1 MAYFLYGELIKRR
14 RIDLGISQ
22 GDLARGICSNT
33 TLSRLEGGER
43 LPRKEVFHALM
54 ERLGLMGN
62 SLDYYSDRD
71 DYEIYTLKEK
81 IRWANI
87 NGHFEQSAA
96 LLDEMQE
103 LAAAQTPL
111 CGQFVLMY
119 RTFVETRGKP
129 VYSERFLN
137 TFTEALRLTMPG
149 FEPKQCNVN
158 YMALTHDEV
167 ILLNNIANQHGL
179 SGNHALACN
188 MFYDLKRY
196 FDFKNIHMEAKMVVY
211 ALLCYN
217 LSKWLGLSG
226 RYDECIRVCDDGI
239 RTACETGRASF
250 LPGIYYNKA
259 WSLIR
264 RNEPGDKELAIDCAT
279 NSVHLAKALK
289 KWRNYDFYR
298 NFAKEEL
305 DITIS

>member
-96 LLDEMQE
+96 LLDEMQG

-149 FEPKQCNVN
+149 FEPEQCNVN
-158 YMALTHDEV
+158 YMALRV
-167 ILLNNIANQHGL
+167 NPLFCVNSQH
-179 SGNHALACN
+179 
-188 MFYDLKRY
+188 R
-196 FDFKNIHMEAKMVVY
+196 
-211 ALLCYN
+211 
-217 LSKWLGLSG
+217 G
-226 RYDECIRVCDDGI
+226 R
-239 RTACETGRASF
+239 
-250 LPGIYYNKA
+250 
-259 WSLIR
+259 
-264 RNEPGDKELAIDCAT
+264 
-279 NSVHLAKALK
+279 
-289 KWRNYDFYR
+289 
-298 NFAKEEL
+298 
-305 DITIS
+305 